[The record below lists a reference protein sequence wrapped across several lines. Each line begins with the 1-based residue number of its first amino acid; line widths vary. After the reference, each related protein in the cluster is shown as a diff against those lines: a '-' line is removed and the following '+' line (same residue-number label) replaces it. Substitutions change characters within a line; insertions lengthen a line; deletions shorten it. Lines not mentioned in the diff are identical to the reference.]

1 VEHLRLVFGSRRSGG
16 PDAGD
21 PSFQH
26 GEDFLA
32 QLLRAIGGPKRQ
44 FIRDAT
50 EGGIVTP
57 VLEKQSLQL
66 RDCEVKEQAIHVGF
80 QIVLARER
88 LGASR
93 R

>member
-57 VLEKQSLQL
+57 VLLEELFKLM
-66 RDCEVKEQAIHVGF
+66 DFVIDEWPIHV
-80 QIVLARER
+80 L
-88 LGASR
+88 SR
-93 R
+93 SCAQG